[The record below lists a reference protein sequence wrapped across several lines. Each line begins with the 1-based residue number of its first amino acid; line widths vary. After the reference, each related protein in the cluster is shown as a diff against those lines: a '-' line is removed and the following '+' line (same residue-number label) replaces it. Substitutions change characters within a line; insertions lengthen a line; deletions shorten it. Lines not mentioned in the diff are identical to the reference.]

1 MAVVSLVLLIFKL
14 LVIKEILTV
23 IEIVRLE
30 RIDYNSINVEEGNY
44 HEKVSSCSVTYF
56 DVVE

>member
-1 MAVVSLVLLIFKL
+1 MVSLVLLIFKL